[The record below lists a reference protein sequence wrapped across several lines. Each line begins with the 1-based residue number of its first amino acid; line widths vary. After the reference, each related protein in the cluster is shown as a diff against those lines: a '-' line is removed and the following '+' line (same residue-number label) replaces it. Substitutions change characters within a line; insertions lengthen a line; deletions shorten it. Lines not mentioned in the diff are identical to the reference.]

1 MTVLACSGSGSD
13 RSNPARMLA
22 TAPQARFPDPSARA
36 SPAWSAALITHRMC
50 SGPPARVRS
59 WSASLRALS
68 RRVTPPLSRL
78 VPRLRLP
85 ASQPCLVRGARSPPA
100 RSRARRCLRVP
111 VLDDGSVRALPSP
124 CKQLLGYCSAGVRP
138 SCSPR
143 ASAPPRLSPLRT
155 TACSLPPILRLRHA
169 RHSFFAHHSES
180 SCACRSDRAVRNTP
194 ASARASPALSFSSLR
209 SSLSC
214 SEDRC
219 ARHSTESRAPSP
231 RCFGLLRVSKTRVRH
246 GTMGNPWMPGDTS
259 GTAGNPDRDRP
270 RARFPARA
278 SGFLSSSTRN
288 LPRDPFRWFGM
299 LDSRVC
305 RCPGVLDSLRA
316 PLGIDKPFAHYFAPS
331 RSNLARARLGVI
343 AYTAS

>member
-1 MTVLACSGSGSD
+1 
-13 RSNPARMLA
+13 
-22 TAPQARFPDPSARA
+22 
-36 SPAWSAALITHRMC
+36 MC

-59 WSASLRALS
+59 VSASLRALS

-85 ASQPCLVRGARSPPA
+85 ASQPCLVSVLDRLKL

-124 CKQLLGYCSAGVRP
+124 CKQLLGYCSARVRP

-143 ASAPPRLSPLRT
+143 ASAPPRLSLLRT

-169 RHSFFAHHSES
+169 RHFFFAHHSES

-231 RCFGLLRVSKTRVRH
+231 RCSSYCACRMMATGH

-278 SGFLSSSTRN
+278 SGFLGSSTRN
-288 LPRDPFRWFGM
+288 LPQDPFSWFGM
-299 LDSRVC
+299 LDSRVY
-305 RCPGVLDSLRA
+305 RCPGVLGSLRA
-316 PLGIDKPFAHYFAPS
+316 PPFHWH
-331 RSNLARARLGVI
+331 R
-343 AYTAS
+343 